1 MWFDSHCHLKI
12 FSDREDVE
20 NVIIRA
26 IDSRVL
32 KMITVGT
39 SPKDWK
45 LYANLVEKYG
55 DQVEYTVGLHPSY
68 VSSTWENEIRTLSDY
83 WSLNRAPVAL
93 GEIGLDYFRL
103 PKDKRLASEVVDFQK
118 AAFQKQLEIASA
130 LKMPVIIHSRNAF
143 RDCVN
148 IIDESEMDWNKVV
161 FHCFSESTKEIMEIN
176 HRSGWVSF
184 TGILTYKANERLR
197 EALRA
202 TNLDRLMLETD
213 SPYLSPIPKR
223 GEENEPSYLPHLGSL
238 AATTLGLNEQ
248 EFAKQIFVNS
258 TDFYDCHLNTK
269 D

>member
-12 FSDREDVE
+12 FSDREDLE
-20 NVIIRA
+20 NVILRA
-26 IDSRVL
+26 TDSRVL

-213 SPYLSPIPKR
+213 SPYLAPSPNRGKR
-223 GEENEPSYLPHLGSL
+223 NESSYLIHIAQKVADLHQVPIERL
-238 AATTLGLNEQ
+238 AQITTD
-248 EFAKQIFVNS
+248 NS
-258 TDFYDCHLNTK
+258 VKLFGC
-269 D
+269 

>member
-45 LYANLVEKYG
+45 LYANLVEKYD
-55 DQVEYTVGLHPSY
+55 DQIEYTVGLHPSY
-68 VSSTWENEIRTLSDY
+68 VSSTWENEIGTLSDY
-83 WSLNRAPVAL
+83 WGLNRAPVAL

-103 PKDKRLASEVVDFQK
+103 PKDKSLASEVVDFQK
-118 AAFQKQLEIASA
+118 GAFRKQLEIASE

-143 RDCVN
+143 WDCVN

-184 TGILTYKANERLR
+184 TGILTYKANEHLR

-213 SPYLSPIPKR
+213 SPYLPPIPKR
-223 GEENEPSYLPHLGSL
+223 GEENEPSYLPHLGSV

-248 EFAKQIFVNS
+248 EFAKQIFGNS
-258 TDFYDCHLNTK
+258 TDFYDCHLNTI